1 MIPESPFRTISILG
15 VGLMGASLAG
25 ALKSLPNP
33 PVVRGSTPD
42 IREGKKALDRGILDF
57 YSPEN
62 RTAAQGADLIILA
75 APPSIIPKI
84 WEEIGKDVSSDTLL
98 TDLASV
104 KGPLYSQFQKFH
116 AQRFRRYISSHP
128 MAGREQQGVDASR
141 PDIFKGKLTFL
152 IPFSEEDNKNDLIHL
167 QSFWSLIGSPTQ
179 IKLTAEEHDRI
190 LARISHLP
198 HLIAF
203 ALLGTLTQTP
213 QRNAL
218 PHWDWPAQKGGAL
231 SDILRIAWSTPELWS
246 DILIQNQSELLSGL
260 NEYEQD
266 LRMLRKILEEK
277 DQDSLTSLLER
288 WQEDGM
294 EDMKHGRED

>member
-1 MIPESPFRTISILG
+1 MIPEGPFRTISILG

-42 IREGKKALDRGILDF
+42 IREGKKALDRGFLDF
-57 YSPEN
+57 YSPDN
-62 RTAAQGADLIILA
+62 STAAEGADLVILA

-84 WEEIGKDVSSDTLL
+84 WEEIGKDVSTDTLL

-104 KGPLYSQFQKFH
+104 KGPLYSQFQKSH
-116 AQRFRRYISSHP
+116 AQSFLRYISSHP
-128 MAGREQQGVDASR
+128 MAGREQQGVDGSH
-141 PDIFKGKLTFL
+141 PDLFKGKLTFL
-152 IPFSEEDNKNDLIHL
+152 VPFSEEAHETDRIRL
-167 QSFWSLIGSPTQ
+167 QNFWRQVGSPTQ
-179 IKLTAEEHDRI
+179 ITLSAEEHDRI

-203 ALLGTLTQTP
+203 ALLGTLTQSP
-213 QRNAL
+213 KRNAL
-218 PHWDWPAQKGGAL
+218 PHWDWPSQKGGAL
-231 SDILRIAWSTPELWS
+231 SDILRIAWSTPGLWS
-246 DILIQNQSELLSGL
+246 DILIQNQSELLSVL
-260 NEYEQD
+260 NDYEQD
-266 LRMLRKILEEK
+266 LRMLKKILEEK

-294 EDMKHGRED
+294 EDMKHGREG